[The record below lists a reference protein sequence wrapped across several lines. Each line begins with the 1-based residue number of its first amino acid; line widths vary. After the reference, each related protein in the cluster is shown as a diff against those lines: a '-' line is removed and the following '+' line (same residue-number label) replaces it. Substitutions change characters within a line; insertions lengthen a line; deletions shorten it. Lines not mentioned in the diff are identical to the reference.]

1 MIEHLVPSMRDIIME
16 KISPSMRDI
25 ILEEGENS
33 PTMREVIKENFKN
46 ALREA
51 VDRNNALCI
60 EMKENNTDRARIM
73 NGLLVETLYNE
84 IRNNNETH

>member
-33 PTMREVIKENFKN
+33 PTMREVIKENLKN